1 MIKQYKHRRWE
12 EAAVSPQVQH
22 HHNRCLCRPC
32 CLRKLGRPKGLTDI
46 PHLECPN
53 ASPWLLDRITSTTS
67 SYFLSHSLQFSPAL
81 SNSLLFNIIFLRIFA
96 YVPSKSSSI
105 GLHEAFS
112 IIFPPSSC
120 PSEGEPSAGLCG
132 ARGTGEQELQGC
144 GGGRIDRETSLGKR
158 SLDWFTVEL

>member
-1 MIKQYKHRRWE
+1 MRGSSSFPTSS
-12 EAAVSPQVQH
+12 ASPQSVPLQA
-22 HHNRCLCRPC
+22 L
-32 CLRKLGRPKGLTDI
+32 L
-46 PHLECPN
+46 LEKAGKAEGSDWHP
-53 ASPWLLDRITSTTS
+53 SPWVPERFAMIVGQNHQHNIFIFSVSFSPILS
-67 SYFLSHSLQFSPAL
+67 SSLQFSPAL